1 MQQTYADAALKIVL
15 SYDGS
20 GFAGS
25 QRQSNRRSVQAELE
39 RALAKLANRETPV
52 ALAGRTDE
60 GVHAAGQVASAAD
73 VRPEWDGQRY
83 LSALNA
89 FLPADCAVLEV
100 TKEPP
105 SFHARYNAV
114 WREYRYRVWSGA
126 RQPLVRNV
134 TWQRH
139 GAFDTEAMRNGIARL
154 VGTHDFASFAG
165 GGDGVPWSERRNTQR
180 GTVRTVLLGDVRSIS
195 PWWGD
200 ASGQL
205 IEIRIAAD
213 GFLPRMVRTIAG
225 VIVEIGQQRKDV
237 AWIDTL
243 LAERDRRLAGET
255 APARGLTLWRV
266 GYAEDLPDG
275 MASREF

>member
-1 MQQTYADAALKIVL
+1 MRQTDADAVLKIVL

-20 GFAGS
+20 GYAGS

-39 RALAKLANRETPV
+39 RALAKLADRETPV

-73 VRPEWDGQRY
+73 VRPKWGGQQY
-83 LSALNA
+83 VSGLNA
-89 FLPADCAVLEV
+89 YLPGDCAVLEV

-105 SFHARYNAV
+105 SFHARYDAI
-114 WREYRYRVWSGA
+114 WREYRYRIWSGA
-126 RQPLVRNV
+126 RQPLVRTV
-134 TWQRH
+134 TWQRR
-139 GAFDTEAMRNGIARL
+139 GALDAEAMRNGIAKL
-154 VGTHDFASFAG
+154 VGNHDFASFAG
-165 GGDGVPWSERRNTQR
+165 GGDGVPWSERRNTER
-180 GTVRTVLLGDVRSIS
+180 GTTRTVLMGDVRSIS

-200 ASGQL
+200 ANGQL
-205 IEIRIAAD
+205 IEVRIAAD

-225 VIVEIGQQRKDV
+225 VMVEIGQQRKD
-237 AWIDTL
+237 ADWIDTL

-266 GYAEDLPDG
+266 GYAGDLPDG
-275 MASREF
+275 MASSNK